1 MITELTKKTALLFL
15 WKINSELWTEIDS
28 SNRRIY
34 CDFSSEKIP
43 FSSPSFKMSLSHFHH
58 VFVAKIGYKISS
70 Q

>member
-1 MITELTKKTALLFL
+1 MTTELTQKDSCF
-15 WKINSELWTEIDS
+15 IVNQNNFELWTEIDN

-43 FSSPSFKMSLSHFHH
+43 FTSPSFQKSLSHFHH